1 MLFKKFRLI
10 SSQSSSSSSSS
21 SSSIMFYDFLD
32 KMRNPASLNL
42 VKSIKSFIV
51 SFQFSSPNP
60 ENDSKRVQEFFST
73 MEAAIME
80 HPLWAGATDD
90 EFDCSME
97 GLEKYIMTK
106 LFSRTF
112 AISPEDV
119 KIDQEI
125 SEKIHLLQSFLRPE
139 HLDIPPFL
147 QNEASWLLAEKELQK
162 INAFRAP
169 REKLHCIMSCC
180 RIINNLLLN
189 ASMSEN
195 HVLGGADDFLPANPP
210 QLHSN
215 LKYIQLYRRQEKM
228 VSEPAYYFTNLV
240 SAKSFIVQL
249 DAKSLSMDEIEF
261 EESMQAAM
269 LDSKVSQ
276 LEASQAQTDP
286 IPSTRMHGMKSKID
300 GRSNYPYM
308 EAEPGELTVEDVE
321 RLLSLY
327 KDVVTKYSSLC
338 RAVRRPSATRTGLSL
353 PVPKGRDDIL
363 LQLEGQA
370 QMIREEK
377 AEWGIRRWDNIN
389 SNGIAGSPFGCSE
402 NSRWHR
408 RQIAKGGIR
417 IAVCLHH
424 HATSSQLPSQVFKG
438 MTPLR
443 ACLVNPIGLE
453 FLRVAVD
460 VNGLLLSWIRLDKKR
475 RRTGPLE

>member
-1 MLFKKFRLI
+1 MDTAA
-10 SSQSSSSSSSS
+10 SQSS

-32 KMRNPASLNL
+32 KMRNPAALNL

-51 SFQFSSPNP
+51 SFQFSSANP

-195 HVLGGADDFLPANPP
+195 HVLGGADDFLPVLIYVTIKANPP

-240 SAKSFIVQL
+240 SAKSFIGQL

-261 EESMQAAM
+261 EESMQAAK

-276 LEASQAQTDP
+276 VEASQAQTDP
-286 IPSTRMHGMKSKID
+286 IFSTRMHGMKTNID

-338 RAVRRPSATRTGLSL
+338 RAVRHPSATRTEPSL

-370 QMIREEK
+370 QMVREEK
-377 AEWGIRRWDNIN
+377 AEVSDTTK
-389 SNGIAGSPFGCSE
+389 GC
-402 NSRWHR
+402 
-408 RQIAKGGIR
+408 
-417 IAVCLHH
+417 
-424 HATSSQLPSQVFKG
+424 
-438 MTPLR
+438 
-443 ACLVNPIGLE
+443 
-453 FLRVAVD
+453 
-460 VNGLLLSWIRLDKKR
+460 
-475 RRTGPLE
+475 

>member
-1 MLFKKFRLI
+1 MDTAA
-10 SSQSSSSSSSS
+10 SQSS

-32 KMRNPASLNL
+32 KMRNPAALNL

-51 SFQFSSPNP
+51 SFQFSSANP

-119 KIDQEI
+119 KTDQEI

-195 HVLGGADDFLPANPP
+195 HVLGGADDFLPVLIYVTIKANPP

-240 SAKSFIVQL
+240 SAKSFIGQL

-261 EESMQAAM
+261 EESMQAAK

-276 LEASQAQTDP
+276 VEASQAQTDP
-286 IPSTRMHGMKSKID
+286 IFSTRMHGMKTNID

-338 RAVRRPSATRTGLSL
+338 RAVRHPSATRTEPSL

-377 AEWGIRRWDNIN
+377 AEVSDTTK
-389 SNGIAGSPFGCSE
+389 GC
-402 NSRWHR
+402 
-408 RQIAKGGIR
+408 
-417 IAVCLHH
+417 
-424 HATSSQLPSQVFKG
+424 
-438 MTPLR
+438 
-443 ACLVNPIGLE
+443 
-453 FLRVAVD
+453 
-460 VNGLLLSWIRLDKKR
+460 
-475 RRTGPLE
+475 

>member
-1 MLFKKFRLI
+1 MDTAA
-10 SSQSSSSSSSS
+10 SQSSSSSS

-195 HVLGGADDFLPANPP
+195 HVLGGADDFLPVLIYVTIKARSPW
-210 QLHSN
+210 
-215 LKYIQLYRRQEKM
+215 
-228 VSEPAYYFTNLV
+228 
-240 SAKSFIVQL
+240 
-249 DAKSLSMDEIEF
+249 
-261 EESMQAAM
+261 
-269 LDSKVSQ
+269 
-276 LEASQAQTDP
+276 P
-286 IPSTRMHGMKSKID
+286 I
-300 GRSNYPYM
+300 
-308 EAEPGELTVEDVE
+308 
-321 RLLSLY
+321 LLSCIQTSNTSNCTGGKKKWYPNQLII
-327 KDVVTKYSSLC
+327 SRILSQ
-338 RAVRRPSATRTGLSL
+338 PS
-353 PVPKGRDDIL
+353 P
-363 LQLEGQA
+363 
-370 QMIREEK
+370 
-377 AEWGIRRWDNIN
+377 
-389 SNGIAGSPFGCSE
+389 
-402 NSRWHR
+402 
-408 RQIAKGGIR
+408 
-417 IAVCLHH
+417 
-424 HATSSQLPSQVFKG
+424 
-438 MTPLR
+438 
-443 ACLVNPIGLE
+443 
-453 FLRVAVD
+453 
-460 VNGLLLSWIRLDKKR
+460 LLSS
-475 RRTGPLE
+475 

>member
-1 MLFKKFRLI
+1 MDTAA
-10 SSQSSSSSSSS
+10 SQSS

-32 KMRNPASLNL
+32 KMRNPAALNL

-51 SFQFSSPNP
+51 SFQFSSANP

-119 KIDQEI
+119 KTDQEI

-195 HVLGGADDFLPANPP
+195 HVLGGADDFLPVLIYVTIKANPP

-240 SAKSFIVQL
+240 SAKSFIGQL

-261 EESMQAAM
+261 EESMQAAK

-276 LEASQAQTDP
+276 VEASQAQTDP
-286 IPSTRMHGMKSKID
+286 IFSTRMHGMKTNID

-338 RAVRRPSATRTGLSL
+338 RAVRHPSATRTEPSL

-377 AEWGIRRWDNIN
+377 AEVHKVK
-389 SNGIAGSPFGCSE
+389 SFPV
-402 NSRWHR
+402 
-408 RQIAKGGIR
+408 K
-417 IAVCLHH
+417 
-424 HATSSQLPSQVFKG
+424 SQ
-438 MTPLR
+438 
-443 ACLVNPIGLE
+443 
-453 FLRVAVD
+453 
-460 VNGLLLSWIRLDKKR
+460 
-475 RRTGPLE
+475 

>member
-1 MLFKKFRLI
+1 MDTVA
-10 SSQSSSSSSSS
+10 SQSSSSSSSV
-21 SSSIMFYDFLD
+21 MFYDFLD

-51 SFQFSSPNP
+51 SFQFSSANP

-119 KIDQEI
+119 QIDQEI
-125 SEKIHLLQSFLRPE
+125 SEKIHMLQSFLRPE

-195 HVLGGADDFLPANPP
+195 HVVGGADDFLPVLIYVTIKANPP

-261 EESMQAAM
+261 EESMQAAK
-269 LDSKVSQ
+269 LDCKVSQ

-286 IPSTRMHGMKSKID
+286 LPSTRMHGMKTNID

-327 KDVVTKYSSLC
+327 KDVVTKYSNLC
-338 RAVRRPSATRTGLSL
+338 RAVRHPSATRTGPSL

-377 AEWGIRRWDNIN
+377 AEVSDT
-389 SNGIAGSPFGCSE
+389 PKGC
-402 NSRWHR
+402 
-408 RQIAKGGIR
+408 
-417 IAVCLHH
+417 
-424 HATSSQLPSQVFKG
+424 
-438 MTPLR
+438 
-443 ACLVNPIGLE
+443 
-453 FLRVAVD
+453 
-460 VNGLLLSWIRLDKKR
+460 
-475 RRTGPLE
+475 